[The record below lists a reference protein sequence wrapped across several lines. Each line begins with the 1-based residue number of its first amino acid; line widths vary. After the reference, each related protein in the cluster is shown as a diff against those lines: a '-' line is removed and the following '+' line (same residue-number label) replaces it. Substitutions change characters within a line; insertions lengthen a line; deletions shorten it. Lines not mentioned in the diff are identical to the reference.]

1 MGFKVETGMYSPL
14 LSDAAAFAKKAE
26 AEGYDGLVMAETA
39 HDSFLPL
46 VIAAEHTD
54 HITIGTSV
62 AIAFP
67 RSPMVTAMIAWDLQ
81 RFSRGRFILGLGTQ
95 VKGHNQRRFGVP
107 WSPPA
112 PRIKEYVESLKA
124 IWQSFQTGEPL
135 NYAGDHYSF
144 TLMTPN
150 FNPGPID
157 HPHVPVH
164 IAAVNVHNARV
175 AGEVCD
181 GIKLHGFNT
190 TRYTREVI
198 LPEIEKGLAKSGRTR
213 DQFEICGGGFL
224 ATGKDWDAVE
234 RAVREVKRQI
244 SFYGSTRTYQNVFDH
259 HGWGDTTARMH
270 EMSLAGKWAEMPNVI
285 SDEMVEEFAIVAP
298 YDGVVERFR
307 SAYGGLVD
315 RVSFGTPPS
324 ADSEEVEAVQ
334 TIIRQ
339 LQRP

>member
-1 MGFKVETGMYSPL
+1 MGFKVETGLYAGRL
-14 LSDAAAFAKKAE
+14 EEVAGFAQKAE
-26 AEGYDGLVMAETA
+26 AMGYDGINTAETA

-46 VIAAEHTD
+46 VIAAEHTER
-54 HITIGTSV
+54 INIGTSV

-81 RFSRGRFILGLGTQ
+81 RYSKGRFVLGLGTQ
-95 VKGHNQRRFGVP
+95 VKGHNQRRFSVP

-112 PRIKEYVESLKA
+112 PRIKEYVESMRA
-124 IWQSFQTGEPL
+124 IWNSFQTGDKL
-135 NYAGDHYSF
+135 DYVGDHYSF

-164 IAAVNVHNARV
+164 IAAVNEHNARV

-190 TRYTREVI
+190 MKYTKDVI
-198 LPEIEKGLAKSGRTR
+198 LPQIMKGLEKSGRSR
-213 DQFEICGGGFL
+213 EQFEICGGGFL
-224 ATGKDWDAVE
+224 ATGRDWDAVE
-234 RAVREVKRQI
+234 RSLQEVKRQI

-259 HGWGDTTARMH
+259 HGWGDTTARLH
-270 EMSLAGKWAEMPNVI
+270 EMSLQGKWAEMPSVI
-285 SDEMVEEFAIVAP
+285 PDDMVQEFAIAAP
-298 YDGVVERFR
+298 YDQVVTAISER
-307 SAYGGLVD
+307 YGGIVD
-315 RVSFGTPPS
+315 RIGFGS
-324 ADSEEVEAVQ
+324 AARGPEDDEAVR

-339 LQRP
+339 LQAA